1 MCTSLQERV
10 SAIETL
16 LDGKFPVNDEDGRKF
31 SAVLIVMLQ
40 RYYRS
45 LSDYATDVTGL
56 VIAWIDYTWGQIV
69 FI

>member
-16 LDGKFPVNDEDGRKF
+16 LDGKYPVNEEDGRKF

-45 LSDYATDVTGL
+45 LSDYLITQRT
-56 VIAWIDYTWGQIV
+56 
-69 FI
+69 